1 MKIWYNDGP
10 LGICGDE
17 DEGELSSWYVF
28 SAMGFYPVCP
38 GNPVYDIGSPIFD
51 KTIIHVGNSKTFTIE
66 AKDVSTKNKYIQSA
80 LLNGEPLNCPWF
92 THADLVK
99 GGTLVLQMGP
109 RPNEEWGNKPDEF
122 LKVNS
127 R

>member
-38 GNPVYDIGSPIFD
+38 GRPVYDIGSPIFERVEID
-51 KTIIHVGNSKTFTIE
+51 VGNNRTFVIE
-66 AKDVSTKNKYIQSA
+66 SKDVSSKNKYIQSA
-80 LLNGEPLNCPWF
+80 QLNGEPHNSPWF
-92 THADLVK
+92 YHSDMVK
-99 GGTLVLQMGP
+99 GGKLVLVMGA
-109 RPNEEWGNKPDEF
+109 RPNKEWANKSEF
-122 LKVNS
+122 PK
-127 R
+127 

>member
-38 GNPVYDIGSPIFD
+38 GSPVYDIGSPLFD
-51 KTIIHVGNSKTFTIE
+51 KVSIDLGNGKIFHIE
-66 AKDVSTKNKYIQSA
+66 AHDVSAKNKYIQSA
-80 LLNGEPLNCPWF
+80 VLNGKQLDFPRFN
-92 THADLVK
+92 HSDLIK
-99 GGTLVLQMGP
+99 GGSLILQMGP
-109 RPNEEWGNKPDEF
+109 RPNLEWGK
-122 LKVNS
+122 
-127 R
+127 

>member
-17 DEGELSSWYVF
+17 DEGELSSWYIF

-38 GNPVYDIGSPIFD
+38 GRDVYDIGSPVFE
-51 KTIIHVGNSKTFTIE
+51 KVTIDVGNNKTFVIE
-66 AKDVSTKNKYIQSA
+66 AQNVSSKNKYIQSA
-80 LLNGEPLNCPWF
+80 KLNGEPLNSPWF
-92 THADLVK
+92 HHSDLVK
-99 GGTLVLQMGP
+99 GGTLVLKMGQ
-109 RPNEEWGNKPDEF
+109 RPNKQWGSSTKAISSND
-122 LKVNS
+122 S